1 MTKLTDFKQN
11 KSIKVKGKLIDLSYP
26 KIMGI
31 LNLTPDSFYA
41 KSRIAKIDDLLLKAN
56 DMISNGAEILDIGGV
71 STRPGA
77 KQLSTKDELNR
88 ILKSIKILRK
98 EFPNI
103 LISLD
108 TYNSETAQIGL
119 NEGVDIIN
127 DISSGVIDDK
137 LFSTIAAHKCPYI
150 LTHSNGMADK
160 KFESTESENIIQ
172 NLIHFFSEKINY
184 LHQLGVI
191 DIVIDPGFG
200 FGKTIEQN
208 FEILRNFEMLKIL
221 NKPILVGVSRKS
233 MIYKKLEILAD
244 ESINGTSALHA
255 ILLDRG
261 ANIFRVHDVQEM
273 HQIRTLLTR

>member
-77 KQLSTKDELNR
+77 QQLSKKDELNR
-88 ILKSIKILRK
+88 ILEPAKILRK
-98 EFPNI
+98 EFPHI

-244 ESINGTSALHA
+244 ESINGTSALHSV
-255 ILLDRG
+255 LLDRG

-273 HQIRTLLTR
+273 HQIRTLLTL